1 MKRFVAS
8 FCFLLAL
15 FVINGCGG
23 GGDGE
28 ETATLVPCNFRNQD
42 FAFPGGTTCRGLSVT
57 RSDLISSGNHWYC
70 RSRDDGSIEKY
81 QFFSDGTVK
90 SEGNIPGIGE
100 RRVTLSWTLNRDQ
113 CGLWFSGGALAQCGV
128 RVQLQINDI
137 DDDSLELEIE
147 DFENRGFT
155 VVADCVRR
163 SGRL

>member
-1 MKRFVAS
+1 MKRLVS
-8 FCFLLAL
+8 LSCFLLAL

-23 GGDGE
+23 GDGG
-28 ETATLVPCNFRNQD
+28 ETASGVTCNFRNQD

-57 RSDLISSGNHWYC
+57 SSDLISSGNHWYC
-70 RSRDDGSIEKY
+70 RYRNDGSVEKY
-81 QFFSDGTVK
+81 EFFSDGTVK

-100 RRVTLSWTLNRDQ
+100 RRVTFSWTLNQDQ
-113 CGLWFSGGALAQCGV
+113 CGLWFSGGALSQCGV